1 MNAQEIIDYIANSE
15 KKTPVKVYVNTTAPV
30 DFGSA
35 KVFGEGR
42 SAVVFGDWAEL
53 APILEANADRI
64 SDYVV
69 ENDRRTNRYSGLSCF
84 LTGAAAEVQP
94 ETAPTE
100 VQP

>member
-42 SAVVFGDWAEL
+42 SHVVFGDWAEL
-53 APILEANADRI
+53 APILERKVNSRI
-64 SDYVV
+64 L
-69 ENDRRTNRYSGLSCF
+69 RRNILPVRVLPSCSGTDSEVL
-84 LTGAAAEVQP
+84 AAADV
-94 ETAPTE
+94 AFGRFL
-100 VQP
+100 VV